1 MEPLSGQGLAKFPI
15 GPRSHAFVSSPIWVD
30 TNVMQMQ
37 IHDWICRHWVRFC
50 AKVGA
55 PLSTLKLVHNSQPIF
70 LNFQVASWSSDFW
83 WEGDGILTFSLHAIF
98 LIPVFSH
105 LHSVTVS
112 YSRGKMQVLVQYLS
126 LFLDI
131 SWCLYFPHPL
141 ANNLTGLF
149 RMIIKMGEDGRS

>member
-15 GPRSHAFVSSPIWVD
+15 GPRSHAFVSSPIWID

-70 LNFQVASWSSDFW
+70 LNLQVASWSSDFW

-112 YSRGKMQVLVQYLS
+112 YSRGKMQVLVQS
-126 LFLDI
+126 LFSL
-131 SWCLYFPHPL
+131 LGYFMVPVFPSPV
-141 ANNLTGLF
+141 G
-149 RMIIKMGEDGRS
+149 S